1 MKTIFLEYLKIPIE
15 VSDSDEWFYMNLVKG
30 QYNVHYCEDYHEIC
44 IYEYDEQL
52 DEPENRYKLLS
63 KQII

>member
-1 MKTIFLEYLKIPIE
+1 MKTVFLNYLNIAIE
-15 VSDSDEWFYMNLVKG
+15 VSEPDEWLSLNLIRG
-30 QYNVHYCEDYHEIC
+30 DYQVHYCEQYNEVC

-52 DEPENRYKLLS
+52 DNPQNRYKLLS